1 MNHSQRIENLR
12 EKIGQIQNRQGRE
25 ILSTTSLPAGV
36 PRGALIE
43 LAGPAK
49 IEWLL
54 AFFKEH
60 EEFRIFWIEEK
71 FTLLPTAVQQRGVSL
86 ERMVFAEAPAD
97 EYFKTVRK
105 ALRSQAFEFI
115 VVPSVF
121 SEERFLKALQL
132 LAERANACVF
142 LLATRFHA
150 AWPISVQLRVSRTGV
165 SVQKHKNSGAL

>member
-1 MNHSQRIENLR
+1 MKATQMIDDLR

-60 EEFRIFWIEEK
+60 EKFKIFWIEETL
-71 FTLLPTAVQQRGVSL
+71 TLLPTAVQQRGVNL
-86 ERMVFAEAPAD
+86 ERMVFAEAPAT

-105 ALRSQAFEFI
+105 ALRSQAFEFV

-121 SEERFLKALQL
+121 VEERFLKALQL
-132 LAERANACVF
+132 LAEKANSSVF
-142 LLATRFHA
+142 LLTSRFHA
-150 AWPISVQLRVSRTGV
+150 AWPISVQLRVSGSGV
-165 SVQKHKNSGAL
+165 SVQKHKYSGAL